1 MTILAILGFLVS
13 LLPIQSTTVPA
24 AQTVLDRVF
33 THEQADRGERIYETQ
48 CVKCHEGN
56 DPEGPT
62 LMGRTFIER
71 WREDDLQELYLFIN
85 DRMPAD
91 APGKL
96 GGSEAIDVLAF
107 LLRANNYAE
116 GTQPLSAEAL
126 PRIILV
132 GPDGP
137 KPFPPNTL
145 VQTVG
150 CLSQGP
156 GSEWSLTQAAAPVRS
171 RNGKETSAEELKR
184 SAAHP
189 LGTQTFVLRN
199 FTNIDLQFKP
209 DRFAGHKI
217 QVKGVLIR
225 SSEGERISLTSLET
239 LAPACGGRR

>member
-1 MTILAILGFLVS
+1 MTILTIFSFLFS
-13 LLPIQSTTVPA
+13 FFSTQGPA
-24 AQTVLDRVF
+24 PTTAQTVLDRVY
-33 THEQADRGERIYETQ
+33 TQEQADRGEKVYESQ

-71 WREDDLQELYLFIN
+71 WREDDLEELYLFIN

-96 GGSEAIDVLAF
+96 SSNEAVDVLAF
-107 LLRANNYAE
+107 LLRSNKYPE
-116 GTQPLSAEAL
+116 GTQPLVVESL
-126 PRIILV
+126 PRITLV

-150 CLSQGP
+150 CFTQVSAE
-156 GSEWSLTQAAAPVRS
+156 EWRLTQAAAPIRS
-171 RNGKETSAEELKR
+171 RNGKETSPEELKR
-184 SAAHP
+184 ATARP

-209 DRFAGHKI
+209 DAFKGHKI
-217 QVKGVLIR
+217 QVKGALIR
-225 SSEGERISLTSLET
+225 SSEGERISLTSLDT
-239 LAPACGGRR
+239 LAPSCGGIR